1 MKSLIAALALVS
13 TSAFA
18 GPVVGHVHFQ
28 ADSTWV
34 NAYYSK
40 SLCLDGDTFRATIT
54 KCVEFSSA
62 SNNDERVC
70 LRRAKFQ
77 AAQPQSSTRQRCARY
92 EEQNCVEYITV
103 PYFQSENITV
113 KFYDNKDNLVKTKN
127 ITVPSCN

>member
-18 GPVVGHVHFQ
+18 GSVVGHVHFQ

-54 KCVEFSSA
+54 KCVKY
-62 SNNDERVC
+62 SNGDERRC
-70 LRRAKFQ
+70 LERAKFQ
-77 AAQPQSSTRQRCARY
+77 AAQPQSSTRQRCARF
-92 EEQNCVEYITV
+92 EDDNCAEYITV

-113 KFYDNKDNLVKTKN
+113 KFYDNDDNLVKTKD